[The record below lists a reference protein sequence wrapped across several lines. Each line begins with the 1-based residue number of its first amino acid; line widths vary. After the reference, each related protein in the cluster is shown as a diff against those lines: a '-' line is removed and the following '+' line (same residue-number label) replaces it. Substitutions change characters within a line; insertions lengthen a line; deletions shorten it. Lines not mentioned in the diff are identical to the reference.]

1 MTVAHVV
8 PFKGALIDWL
18 GEQLVRDSLRFG
30 IRDTV
35 VLKSDQEPA
44 IVDVLNEIAR
54 MRSEGR
60 TIIEH
65 SPVADPQANGFVE
78 RSIQTVEK
86 ILSTHLLALEDKVK
100 ATMSVGHPI
109 FGWLVEYCADLYN
122 RYQLGTDGKTAM
134 QRLKVKRCMQSS
146 VEFAQHIMFWVVGK
160 VQGGM
165 MKERWMSGL
174 YLGKRPGSEE
184 NLVMTE
190 EGKVV
195 RARAIKEMHKT
206 LRMEALDKLMGTPH
220 DPVGTLRAAV
230 RDERRGDELV
240 APEVEDDSKYLPKR
254 VQITKPII
262 EQFGPTSGCRKCQAV
277 MSNNK
282 GYQFVHH
289 TTECRD
295 RLTELMRQD
304 ERFRRLVEAADE
316 RQVRRL
322 AEVLERRD
330 QATQQRQQR
339 QEVPAR
345 PARGEAR
352 DSGGASGSQ
361 EAPGGQKRKAE
372 QQLNPGDD
380 NEEGDCEMEIPLATE
395 SSGVGVRKRGAEES
409 TEMEE
414 EPARQ

>member
-18 GEQLVRDSLRFG
+18 GEKLVQDFLRFG

-35 VLKSDQEPA
+35 ISKSDQEPA

-54 MRSEGR
+54 MRGEGR

-65 SPVADPQANGFVE
+65 SPVADSQANGFVE
-78 RSIQTVEK
+78 RAIQIVEK
-86 ILSTHLLALEDKVK
+86 ILRTHLLALEDKVK
-100 ATMSVGHPI
+100 AKISVGHPI
-109 FGWLVEYCADLYN
+109 FAWLVEYSADLYN
-122 RYQLGTDGKTAM
+122 RYQLGRNGKTAM
-134 QRLKVKRCMQSS
+134 HRLKGKRCIQPS
-146 VEFAQHIMFWVVGK
+146 VEFAQHIMFQVVGK
-160 VQGGM
+160 VQGDM
-165 MKERWMSGL
+165 VKERWMSGL

-184 NLVMTE
+184 KLVMFE

-206 LRMEALDKLMGTPH
+206 LRMEDLDKLMGTPH
-220 DPVGTLRAAV
+220 DPVGTFRAAV
-230 RDERRGDELV
+230 RDERRGD
-240 APEVEDDSKYLPKR
+240 SKYVPKR

-262 EQFGPTSGCRKCQAV
+262 ELFGPTSGCRKCQAV

-322 AEVLERRD
+322 TKVLERRD
-330 QATQQRQQR
+330 KAKQQRQQR

-345 PARGEAR
+345 PVKGKAR
-352 DSGGASGSQ
+352 DSGGAS
-361 EAPGGQKRKAE
+361 P
-372 QQLNPGDD
+372 
-380 NEEGDCEMEIPLATE
+380 
-395 SSGVGVRKRGAEES
+395 
-409 TEMEE
+409 
-414 EPARQ
+414 